1 MKVEI
6 SAQIYLLTEVT
17 ICASK
22 LALATGKTHM
32 VCGGGSAAPHPGQHL

>member
-22 LALATGKTHM
+22 LALARGRAHM
-32 VCGGGSAAPHPGQHL
+32 VCGGASVAPHPGQHL